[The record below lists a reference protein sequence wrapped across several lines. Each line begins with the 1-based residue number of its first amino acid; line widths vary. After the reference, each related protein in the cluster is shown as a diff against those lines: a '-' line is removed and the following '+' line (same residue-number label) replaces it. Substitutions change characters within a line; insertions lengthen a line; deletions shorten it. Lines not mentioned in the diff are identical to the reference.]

1 MSPVDIE
8 DLRSLCDAFQKEARD
23 AFKAS
28 GGKLEAYNT
37 HIAKATDKLFSGL
50 LSKFETYNTR
60 MEEVS
65 NQVRDLTDT
74 VNKQAS
80 VIEMLERK
88 VKSIETRDKKGQKFA
103 VKNNLIIRSSEKPVD
118 LGKFI
123 LNTLQAGSAD
133 GKRPANSVYTMTEI
147 KGKESSAMENSQDG
161 NSQSTQRDSSSSRRV
176 VQRVVFKEF
185 SYVKTFWKGISKTNK
200 QGSATQVASEVPRYL
215 RTLYSDM
222 EKAAF
227 TMRSSYN
234 KEGVKTRIVPKG
246 LSLKMQ
252 FRVPDSDDWLDAN
265 SPHIDEKLDIP
276 LSYKDGEKI
285 PSIHPSVRDVLK
297 RAEKHL

>member
-8 DLRSLCDAFQKEARD
+8 ELRSLCDAFQKEARD

-50 LSKFETYNTR
+50 LSKLETYNTR

-65 NQVRDLTDT
+65 NQVKDLTDT

-103 VKNNLIIRSSEKPVD
+103 VKNNLIIRSSEKPVE

-123 LNTLQAGSAD
+123 LDTLQAGSAD

-147 KGKESSAMENSQDG
+147 KGKDSSAKENSQDE
-161 NSQSTQRDSSSSRRV
+161 NSESTRKDSSSRR

-185 SYVKTFWKGISKTNK
+185 AYVKTFWKGISKTNK

-222 EKAAF
+222 EKAAY

-252 FRVPDSDDWLDAN
+252 FRVPDSEDWLDAN

-276 LSYKDGEKI
+276 LSYKDGEKV
-285 PSIHPSVRDVLK
+285 PSTHPSVRDILK
-297 RAEKHL
+297 RAERHL